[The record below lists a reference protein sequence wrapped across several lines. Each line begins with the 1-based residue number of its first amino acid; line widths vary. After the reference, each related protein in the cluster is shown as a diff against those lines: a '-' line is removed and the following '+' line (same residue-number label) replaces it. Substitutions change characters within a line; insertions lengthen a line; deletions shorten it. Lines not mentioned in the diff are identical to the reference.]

1 MFDASLPEIR
11 DLAAVDDASLVDA
24 IGGWS
29 RAESAACARKLAA
42 VAELFRRRTG
52 LDSAEDRQDWWVD
65 PEGAVSVE
73 LGAAMGISRGLALA
87 QAHRAVSLRD
97 RLPRVAALFEAGEIT
112 DLVVRAIVWRT
123 HLIEDPEALAAVDD
137 ELAARVR
144 RWGALTVTKTEQA
157 IDAIVLDHD
166 AGALRRSTAAAR
178 NRDVQFG
185 SPTDEPGLTSLWA
198 RLYAHDGALLQQR
211 LDEMARSVCADD
223 RRTMAERRADAMAAL
238 GTGNN
243 LACGCGNAACPAG
256 ELGDATSNIVVN
268 VVVNEPTIEA
278 ATAGKPQQC
287 TAPTAFVMSGG
298 IMPAPLLAAT
308 LDRSTVR
315 EIRHPGDALPEPR
328 YVPSLTLA
336 NFVRCRDL
344 TCRFPG
350 CDKPAQFCD
359 IDHTVPYPVG
369 PTHPSNLKCL
379 CRFHHL
385 LKTFWIGVKGWRD
398 RQLPDGTVIWTSAT
412 GHTYTTHPGSKQLF
426 PTLCEPTGTLW
437 TGEPPTPDTTGDR
450 GVMMPKRRH
459 TRAHNTGQG
468 HQRRTPTQR
477 RSCGGAE

>member
-1 MFDASLPEIR
+1 MFDDSLPT
-11 DLAAVDDASLVDA
+11 LANLAELSDAALVDA
-24 IGGWS
+24 VGELA
-29 RAESAACARKLAA
+29 RAENAVCARKLAA
-42 VAELFRRRTG
+42 MAELFNRRTG
-52 LDSAEDRQDWWVD
+52 LDSAEERQDWWLD

-73 LGAAMGISRGLALA
+73 LGAALGTSRGLALA
-87 QAHRAVSLRD
+87 QTHRGVALRD
-97 RLPRVAALFEAGEIT
+97 RLPKVAELFAEGAIT
-112 DLVVRAIVWRT
+112 DLLVRAIVWRT
-123 HLIEDPEALAAVDD
+123 HLIEDPEALTVVDE

-223 RRTMAERRADAMAAL
+223 PRTMAERRADAMAAL

-243 LACGCGNAACPAG
+243 LTCGCGNAACPAG
-256 ELGDATSNIVVN
+256 ELGNATSSIVVN
-268 VVVNEPTIEA
+268 VVVSESAIA
-278 ATAGKPQQC
+278 ATTAAKPQQC
-287 TAPTAFVMSGG
+287 TAPTAFVMGGG

-308 LDRSTVR
+308 LERSTVR
-315 EIRHPGDALPEPR
+315 EIRHPGDVPPEPR
-328 YVPSLTLA
+328 YVPTPTLA

-350 CDKPAQFCD
+350 CDKPAEYCD

-369 PTHPSNLKCL
+369 PTHASNLKCL
-379 CRFHHL
+379 CRYHHL
-385 LKTFWIGVKGWRD
+385 LKTFWNGVAGWRD
-398 RQLPDGTVIWTSAT
+398 RQLPDGPGFWTCLFSGLAPVAAT
-412 GHTYTTHPGSKQLF
+412 GHP
-426 PTLCEPTGTLW
+426 
-437 TGEPPTPDTTGDR
+437 R
-450 GVMMPKRRH
+450 VAA
-459 TRAHNTGQG
+459 AH
-468 HQRRTPTQR
+468 H
-477 RSCGGAE
+477 S